1 MWKLKEFEYDTNITE
16 VGDLLSDFM
25 QENGINDFEV
35 VGYTSD
41 WSEEYE
47 SFANHLLIKYWENPK
62 NIAEETDITEDTVGD
77 YVVAWKEDGD
87 FQTKSF
93 KNIKLE
99 KVIKWTVRA
108 NLIYRL
114 NEDDTIGA
122 LVWTYQTGVLNR

>member
-1 MWKLKEFEYDTNITE
+1 MWKLKEFEYNPNITE

-47 SFANHLLIKYWENPK
+47 CFANHVLIKYWKNPK
-62 NIAEETDITEDTVGD
+62 NVAEETDITEDTVGD

-108 NLIYRL
+108 RLIYRL

-122 LVWTYQTGVLNR
+122 LVWTNETGVLK